1 MPRQITNIGL
11 VVTLMLLAH
20 VGTASALTD
29 PTQPA
34 DYSPSGTGGGGVV
47 AERPRG
53 PVLQSTFVAP
63 GRKRA
68 VIDGKAVRVGDKVHE
83 AHVVDIRP
91 YEVVLRQGD
100 RQTSLRLMPQ
110 LIKQQKVASQ

>member
-1 MPRQITNIGL
+1 MPNQLTNIGL
-11 VVTLMLLAH
+11 IVGWMLLAH
-20 VGTASALTD
+20 AGTASALSD

-34 DYSPSGTGGGGVV
+34 DYSPSGTGGGVV
-47 AERPRG
+47 VERPRG

-68 VIDGKAVRVGDKVHE
+68 VIDGKAVGVGDKIHD